1 MAVTAKWYGIAV
13 QHQWAG
19 AAGSATPVNWINDT
33 IKVSLHTNVYVPN
46 QDTEEYRSS
55 VAALVTN
62 ELPTAGGYTARGV
75 TLAGKSLTYDSTT
88 NESRLIAGN
97 ASWASATFT
106 CRIGVVYKDT
116 GTDSTSVLQGY
127 VDMGADQ
134 SVSSGTFTIQWD
146 ATGVL
151 KGTAA

>member
-1 MAVTAKWYGIAV
+1 MAVTANWYGLAV
-13 QHQWAG
+13 QHNWG
-19 AAGSATPVNWINDT
+19 GSAGSATPVNWINDT
-33 IKVSLHTNVYVPN
+33 IKVSLHTATYTPN

-62 ELPTAGGYTARGV
+62 ELPAAGGYTVRGT

-106 CRIGVVYKDT
+106 CQIAVIYKDT

-127 VDMGADQ
+127 VNMGAAQ